1 MEKGREEVLQKK
13 GFVSNRT
20 TSRLTSSANL
30 TKTSMRRR
38 RRRRRRRRKYQF
50 YHLFITYLLK
60 VSQLGKLSCPYQNH
74 CPRLMID
81 SGTTV
86 TSLQEDAFDM
96 LKQAFVAQTKLQVS
110 YSYTAKFD
118 LCFDLPSNIVKEISS
133 PDWFFISRD

>member
-38 RRRRRRRRKYQF
+38 RRRRRRKYQF
-50 YHLFITYLLK
+50 YRLFITYLLK

-110 YSYTAKFD
+110 YPYTAEFD